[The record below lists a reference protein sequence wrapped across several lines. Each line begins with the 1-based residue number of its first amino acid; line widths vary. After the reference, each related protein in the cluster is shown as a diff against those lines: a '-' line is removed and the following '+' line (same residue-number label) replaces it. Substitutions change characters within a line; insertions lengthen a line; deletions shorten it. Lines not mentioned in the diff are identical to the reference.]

1 MTLPF
6 ADKPELSRVYAD
18 LKTKTL
24 SQITSTELDA
34 LKESIFTEGVN
45 GVEDELRRLL
55 LVQLLTTG
63 VATTGGGGGSGN
75 VVVTNTPLPVQANV
89 TNATL
94 DVDVQNATLD
104 VDVQNTTIRTV
115 PMSGATSIVNV
126 QDSTGS
132 GNPSG
137 DLFVPNVG
145 EIWQLMGIS
154 LPAVFNATT
163 VKFTLSDLTGI
174 DVIIGSGL
182 APSTEARLN
191 AFPMFVTAG
200 MKLKYFIT
208 GATGNCFMRAALM
221 QIK

>member
-24 SQITSTELDA
+24 SQITSTEIDA

-63 VATTGGGGGSGN
+63 IATSGGGGGTSN

-104 VDVQNTTIRTV
+104 VDVQNSTIRTV
-115 PMSGATSIVNV
+115 PMSGSTSLVNV
-126 QDSTGS
+126 QDTTGS
-132 GNPSG
+132 GNPTG
-137 DLFVPNVG
+137 NIFVPAVG
-145 EIWQLMGIS
+145 EIWQVMGLS
-154 LPAVFNATT
+154 VPSVFNATN
-163 VKFTLSDLTGI
+163 VQYALSDGLT
-174 DVIIGSGL
+174 DVIIASNII
-182 APSTEARLN
+182 PNTEARFSSG
-191 AFPMFVTAG
+191 FPIYLTAG
-200 MKLKYFIT
+200 MRLKYFIT
-208 GATGNCFMRAALM
+208 GATGTCFMRGAFL